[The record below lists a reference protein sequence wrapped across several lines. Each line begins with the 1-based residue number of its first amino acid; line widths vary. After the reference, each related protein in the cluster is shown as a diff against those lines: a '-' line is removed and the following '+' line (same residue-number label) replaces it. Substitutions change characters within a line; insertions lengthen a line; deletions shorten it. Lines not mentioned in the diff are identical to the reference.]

1 VKIVIGLGNPGTRYE
16 RTRHNIGWRV
26 LDRVAERL
34 RAELEPG
41 RGDYYDAQ
49 VRWRGTTALLV
60 KPTTFMNNSGQ
71 AAAQLVKRYRVPP
84 GDILAVVDELQFPT
98 GRIQIKPSGSSGG
111 QNGIES
117 IIHHLGTDQ
126 IPRLRCGIGSDF
138 ERGAMVD
145 YVLSPFPSDEEKT
158 VEEMITN
165 AADAVLV
172 WIAEGTAR
180 AMNRCNTKPGALPG
194 MSSES
199 ERKS

>member
-1 VKIVIGLGNPGTRYE
+1 VKIVIGLGNPGSRYE

-26 LDRVAERL
+26 IDAVAGRL
-34 RAELEPG
+34 RAEFEAA

-49 VRWRGTTALLV
+49 VRWRGTSALLV

-71 AAAQLVKRYRVPP
+71 AAAQLVKRYRTPP
-84 GDILAVVDELQFPT
+84 GDILAIVDELQFPT

-117 IIHHLGTDQ
+117 LITHLGTDA

-138 ERGAMVD
+138 ERGAMAD
-145 YVLSPFPSDEEKT
+145 YVLSPFPPSEEKI
-158 VEEMITN
+158 VEEMIAN

-180 AMNRCNTKPGALPG
+180 AMNRCNTKPGPL
-194 MSSES
+194 SSKSTESES
-199 ERKS
+199 ER

>member
-1 VKIVIGLGNPGTRYE
+1 MKIVIGLGNPGTRYE

-26 LDRVAERL
+26 IDKVAERL
-34 RAELEPG
+34 RAEFEAG

-49 VRWRGTTALLV
+49 ARWRGTTALLV
-60 KPTTFMNNSGQ
+60 KPTTFMNNSGI

-84 GDILAVVDELQFPT
+84 GDMLAIVDELQFPT

-117 IIHHLGTDQ
+117 LITHLGTDA

-138 ERGAMVD
+138 ERGAMAD
-145 YVLSPFPSDEEKT
+145 YVLSPFP
-158 VEEMITN
+158 VEEESVVEQMITN

-180 AMNRCNTKPGALPG
+180 AMNRCNTKPGPL
-194 MSSES
+194 SSNSTES
-199 ERKS
+199 EKK

>member
-1 VKIVIGLGNPGTRYE
+1 MKIVIGLGNPGTRYE

-26 LDRVAERL
+26 LDAVAIRL
-34 RAELEPG
+34 RAEFEPG

-49 VRWRGTTALLV
+49 VRWRGTTALLA
-60 KPTTFMNNSGQ
+60 KPTTFMNNSGL

-84 GDILAVVDELQFPT
+84 GDILAIVDELQFPT

-117 IIHHLGTDQ
+117 LIHHLGTDA

-138 ERGAMVD
+138 ERGAMAD
-145 YVLSPFPSDEEKT
+145 YVLSPFPQEEQEK
-158 VEEMITN
+158 VEQMITN

-180 AMNRCNTKPGALPG
+180 AMNRCNTKPGPL
-194 MSSES
+194 SSDNTES
-199 ERKS
+199 GKK